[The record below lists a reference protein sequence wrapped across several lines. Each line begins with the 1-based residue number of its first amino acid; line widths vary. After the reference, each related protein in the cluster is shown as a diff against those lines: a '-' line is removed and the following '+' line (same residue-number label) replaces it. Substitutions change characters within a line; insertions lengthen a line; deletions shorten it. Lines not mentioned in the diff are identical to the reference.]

1 MGGILNRI
9 SGPVVM
15 DESVKLFV
23 DEAISKHKVCVFSKT
38 YCPYCKKAKEII
50 SKYKIKDGQ
59 LDWIEVEK
67 RPDCAQIQAYL
78 KELTGASSVPRV
90 FVDGKCIG
98 GCDDTTAAD
107 SSGKLMTLLTECG
120 ALE

>member
-1 MGGILNRI
+1 M
-9 SGPVVM
+9 
-15 DESVKLFV
+15 
-23 DEAISKHKVCVFSKT
+23 
-38 YCPYCKKAKEII
+38 
-50 SKYKIKDGQ
+50 
-59 LDWIEVEK
+59 DWIEVEK

-78 KELTGASSVPRV
+78 KELTGASSVSDFGCIFLLNLDSDLKFYYCYHDQVPRV

-107 SSGKLMTLLTECG
+107 SSGKLQTLLTECG